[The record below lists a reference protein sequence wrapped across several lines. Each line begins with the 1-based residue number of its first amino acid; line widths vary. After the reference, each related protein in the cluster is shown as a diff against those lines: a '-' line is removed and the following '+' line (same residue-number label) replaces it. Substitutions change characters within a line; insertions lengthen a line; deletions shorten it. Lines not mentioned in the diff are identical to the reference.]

1 MLSAFLIV
9 SAIAFSG
16 RGFWRALDWKWV
28 RYLGRI
34 SYSIYLYQQ
43 LTVGIANKFTAH
55 FPLLVRLAATVVLT
69 ILAAS
74 ASYFIVERYFL
85 SLKARFANSP
95 AAGQEPKG

>member
-1 MLSAFLIV
+1 M
-9 SAIAFSG
+9 
-16 RGFWRALDWKWV
+16 

-55 FPLLVRLAATVVLT
+55 YPVMVRLAATVVLA

-74 ASYFIVERYFL
+74 ASYFIAERYFL
-85 SLKARFANSP
+85 SLKARFANCP
-95 AAGQEPKG
+95 ASTSS